1 MRRGTRA
8 TRGFTLIELMI
19 TASLIGVLA
28 AIAIPSFMTY
38 QLRTKRSEAMT
49 NLSGLARTQ
58 IAFYS
63 NAGGYFFAAP
73 MPGSVPIPTP
83 RRWTASAD
91 AEFAGLGWRPEGH
104 VYFDYDTK
112 TNTDPLGPCGCTGD
126 CFTSSAYGNID
137 GDGAVS
143 VVMYVHP
150 DKDGVSCPSGVT
162 GDVVP
167 NDTDGN
173 PIFDQPI
180 LSASSDDF

>member
-28 AIAIPSFMTY
+28 AIAIPNFMSY

-49 NLSGLARTQ
+49 NLAGIGTTQ
-58 IAFYS
+58 TAFYS
-63 NAGGYFFAAP
+63 NAGVYYPAVP
-73 MPGSVPIPTP
+73 MPGSIPIPNP
-83 RRWTASAD
+83 RAWTASAD
-91 AEFAGLGWRPEGH
+91 AVFAGLGWRPEGH
-104 VYFDYDTK
+104 VYFDYDTH
-112 TNTDPLGPCGCTGD
+112 TDIDAGGACGCAGD
-126 CFTSSAYGNID
+126 CFTASAYGNID
-137 GDGAVS
+137 GDAGVS

-150 DKDGVSCPSGVT
+150 DRNGVSCPSGVT

-180 LSASSDDF
+180 LSDASDDF